1 MTEALPL
8 ARSSHV
14 GASSTPATGILR
26 SHVFYVRIAGL
37 ILALVERHFAP
48 PFSRLV
54 TSTYCRA
61 DRARTPARRLTGR
74 LPAAARNS
82 RRFISTLLEEVFG
95 SWPIVSC
102 A

>member
-48 PFSRLV
+48 PFSRLFFLMIRRPPR
-54 TSTYCRA
+54 STLFPYTTA
-61 DRARTPARRLTGR
+61 
-74 LPAAARNS
+74 LPISAAARNS